1 MQGLIKDFKDVK
13 IGDLAFYHPN
23 AGGIEEASLIA
34 PILWK
39 GSYEEFKNSKYLSLY
54 NVVEEKEEDE
64 YNLDECD
71 LVVLDESFLEG
82 PTLYTYDGDPCS
94 CVVFIKSI
102 ATLLTTTIDSV
113 EELQDLQGAL
123 WIEMSLAQNRY
134 IAKSGFLNGVD
145 NQDYKDISTMI
156 TKIVSVEC
164 EEFIVNDEESDD
176 YQMEAI
182 YIAFQQ
188 IKQIVYDY
196 FS

>member
-1 MQGLIKDFKDVK
+1 MQGLIKDFKDVQ

-94 CVVFIKSI
+94 CVVFIKSVSNLFSSEFAPLI
-102 ATLLTTTIDSV
+102 ENFHHLKYCLIEDVSKIEGTHPLVVHLRSITCELTGETEYDDNEEFMADKV
-113 EELQDLQGAL
+113 EEAFF
-123 WIEMSLAQNRY
+123 EMKQ
-134 IAKSGFLNGVD
+134 
-145 NQDYKDISTMI
+145 
-156 TKIVSVEC
+156 
-164 EEFIVNDEESDD
+164 
-176 YQMEAI
+176 AI
-182 YIAFQQ
+182 YEHFN
-188 IKQIVYDY
+188 
-196 FS
+196 